1 MRIIG
6 GVASGIRLTAPE
18 GRDVRPTEDRVKE
31 SMFGTVGDLTGKT
44 VVDLFS
50 GTGALGL
57 EALSRG
63 AARVVL
69 VERENAHVEYIR
81 RNLAAVLKSMN
92 HQAGKVEILCQD
104 VKTAHTQLSLLA
116 GTVDFVFADPPYNPA
131 PGGYGGPELLRD
143 EQFAAWALPGTIL
156 VLEHA
161 SANVMPWT
169 PASPWRPLRE
179 RQYGIRAVSFAARA

>member
-6 GVASGIRLTAPE
+6 GVAGGIRLAAPD
-18 GRDVRPTEDRVKE
+18 GRTVRPTEDRVKE
-31 SMFGTVGDLTGKT
+31 SMFGTVGDLNGKT

-63 AARVVL
+63 AAHVVL

-92 HQAGKVEILCQD
+92 QQAGKVEILCLD
-104 VKTAHTQLSLLA
+104 VKAAHARLLPLA
-116 GTVDFVFADPPYNPA
+116 GTVDFVFADPPYNPG
-131 PGGYGGPELLRD
+131 PGVYGGPELLRD
-143 EQFAAWALPGTIL
+143 EQFAAWAQPGTIL

-161 SANVMPWT
+161 SANAMPWA

-179 RQYGIRAVSFAARA
+179 RQFGIRAVSFATRA